1 MKFIIASPNDPAD
14 LTTFLLRHKHSI
26 LSLTHDLQELA
37 ELIRKHAPH
46 GIFICGPPDESFAKR
61 AIEMVTVVPNQC
73 RSQTN
78 RSVEKNNPI
87 AAARTSPLIP
97 PK

>member
-61 AIEMVTVVPNQC
+61 AIEMVTVVPNQILLLH
-73 RSQTN
+73 SLDDAPD
-78 RSVEKNNPI
+78 VV
-87 AAARTSPLIP
+87 
-97 PK
+97 PKQI